1 MKRSGALALLVLA
14 ASTAVAEVMVV
25 EVLPLAYRPSE
36 EVVPMLRE
44 LVEPGGS
51 VTGANNQIIVRST
64 PSNLAQLK
72 SVLTAL
78 DTKPQQLRIAV
89 RQSVEGATSSAT
101 ETLSARIAGGD
112 VAAGVAGPSA
122 GPGAVLRYGD
132 GENGVAYRS
141 YRTHGADERAD
152 TQFVTALEGRPA
164 FIRSGQL
171 LPLPQ
176 TAAVLT
182 PYGAT
187 VHQGIAYHEVGS
199 GFYVTPRVHGD
210 EVSLDISPYA
220 AHPSR
225 AGAGAIDTRG
235 LTSAA
240 RGKLNQWIPLGGAAE
255 RAHDT
260 YGHTLH
266 ATERQASAV
275 YDVWVKVEVVP

>member
-1 MKRSGALALLVLA
+1 VIRSGALALLVLA
-14 ASTAVAEVMVV
+14 ASAARAEILVI
-25 EVLPLAYRPSE
+25 EVLPLTHRPSE
-36 EVVPMLRE
+36 EVVPILRE

-51 VTGANNQIIVRST
+51 VTGANDQIIVRST
-64 PSNLAQLK
+64 PGNLAQLK
-72 SVLTAL
+72 SVLAAL
-78 DTKPQQLRIAV
+78 DTKPLQLRISV
-89 RQSVEGATSSAT
+89 RQSVAGATSSAT
-101 ETLSARIAGGD
+101 ETLAARIASGD
-112 VAAGVAGPSA
+112 VAAGVGGPNA
-122 GPGAVLRYGD
+122 GPGAILRHGD

-141 YRTHGADERAD
+141 YRTHGADERAES
-152 TQFVTALEGRPA
+152 QFVTALEGRPA
-164 FIRSGQL
+164 FISSGQL

-182 PYGAT
+182 PYGAS

-220 AHPSR
+220 AQPSR
-225 AGAGAIDTRG
+225 AGAGAVETRG
-235 LTSAA
+235 LTGAA

-255 RAHDT
+255 RAHDS

-266 ATERQASAV
+266 ATARQASAV